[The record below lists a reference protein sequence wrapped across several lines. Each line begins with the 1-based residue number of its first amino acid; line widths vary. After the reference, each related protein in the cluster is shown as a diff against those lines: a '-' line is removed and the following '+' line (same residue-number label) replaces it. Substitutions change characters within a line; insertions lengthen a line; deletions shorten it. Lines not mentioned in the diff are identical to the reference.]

1 MSLRS
6 DWKEGCRFR
15 AVELAQ
21 QGWKQKDIAVALG
34 VSPASVSGW
43 LKKVRLL
50 GPESLRRR
58 KASGAP
64 RRLTAEQREQITVLV
79 EQGAESFGFRG
90 AFWSGARMAEVIR
103 RRFGISYSSRH
114 AARLLAELGHSCQ
127 KPERRAVQRDEE
139 AIEQWREVSWPALK
153 KGQPESDA
161 PSSL

>member
-1 MSLRS
+1 MVSRS
-6 DWKEGCRFR
+6 GWKEGCRFR

-21 QGWKQKDIAVALG
+21 QGWKQKDIATALD

-43 LKKVRLL
+43 LKKARLL
-50 GPESLRRR
+50 GAESLRRR
-58 KASGAP
+58 KATGAP
-64 RRLTAEQREQITVLV
+64 RRLTGEQREQVSALL

-90 AFWSGARMAEVIR
+90 AFWTGTRMAEVIR
-103 RRFGISYSSRH
+103 RRFGVSYSSRH
-114 AARLLAELGHSCQ
+114 AARLLRELGHSCQ

-161 PSSL
+161 PSSS